1 MCFPVRALE
10 RFLCKYF
17 LSCNYKVAFPQWYL
31 RQAMLIADPVAH
43 ILPSSLNL
51 SSVLKLGSHLFQ
63 GSPSQAG
70 QRWEWGEELV
80 FIRLSSDVNFFP
92 LTGDQCVLLD
102 RRLAAFSSLFN
113 SDLVQEL
120 GSSCLWMLR
129 GHGFW
134 TCYSHHET
142 KRGRIRD
149 LPWSQ
154 PGTLTFSS
162 FWIYQLWNQ
171 ISSKCLALWNN
182 NSRISDAMMNWISY
196 CSLPNAFQMY
206 KYN

>member
-1 MCFPVRALE
+1 
-10 RFLCKYF
+10 
-17 LSCNYKVAFPQWYL
+17 
-31 RQAMLIADPVAH
+31 MLIADPVAH

-149 LPWSQ
+149 LP
-154 PGTLTFSS
+154 
-162 FWIYQLWNQ
+162 
-171 ISSKCLALWNN
+171 
-182 NSRISDAMMNWISY
+182 
-196 CSLPNAFQMY
+196 
-206 KYN
+206 